1 MQRAVALRSYF
12 QSLRVR
18 AVVISLLS
26 SLLEGAP
33 KPRLPAYEDSALCR
47 AFDTTFSEEEL
58 QGVAVPDP
66 ADIERLRQI
75 CQRGGERLW
84 LEHSAPPCAPAPSPP
99 PPYPPCAQLGL
110 DRRPFTAPA
119 GAFERGWLLVT
130 ERAELR
136 YQQSQLEYSTR
147 QQAQRLLQLHGGE
160 GGGGEVSP
168 PAAHAAGSPAPP
180 A

>member
-1 MQRAVALRSYF
+1 MPFIIASAFSISTLVKGPWTAPMQRAVALRSYF

-18 AVVISLLS
+18 AVVVSLLS

-99 PPYPPCAQLGL
+99 PPYPPCAQVSRATRCGVSW
-110 DRRPFTAPA
+110 RRSSDS
-119 GAFERGWLLVT
+119 RGVLS
-130 ERAELR
+130 R
-136 YQQSQLEYSTR
+136 
-147 QQAQRLLQLHGGE
+147 RLQ
-160 GGGGEVSP
+160 VPSS
-168 PAAHAAGSPAPP
+168 AAGCW
-180 A
+180 

>member
-1 MQRAVALRSYF
+1 MPFIIVSAFSISTLVKGPWTAPMQRAVALRSYF
-12 QSLRVR
+12 QSMRVHP
-18 AVVISLLS
+18 VVISLLS

-58 QGVAVPDP
+58 QGVAVSDP

-99 PPYPPCAQLGL
+99 PPYPPCAQVSRPTRCGVSW
-110 DRRPFTAPA
+110 RR
-119 GAFERGWLLVT
+119 
-130 ERAELR
+130 
-136 YQQSQLEYSTR
+136 SSDSTGVLSR
-147 QQAQRLLQLHGGE
+147 RL
-160 GGGGEVSP
+160 
-168 PAAHAAGSPAPP
+168 
-180 A
+180 

>member
-1 MQRAVALRSYF
+1 MHRSRLTCALTTYRHTLRPGREDMYFIVASAFSISTLVKGPWTAPMQRAVALRSYF

-47 AFDTTFSEEEL
+47 AFDMTFSEEEL
-58 QGVAVPDP
+58 HGVAVSDP

-84 LEHSAPPCAPAPSPP
+84 LEHSAPPCAPQHQAHHPLTRHAPRFREP
-99 PPYPPCAQLGL
+99 
-110 DRRPFTAPA
+110 
-119 GAFERGWLLVT
+119 
-130 ERAELR
+130 RAV
-136 YQQSQLEYSTR
+136 
-147 QQAQRLLQLHGGE
+147 A
-160 GGGGEVSP
+160 
-168 PAAHAAGSPAPP
+168 
-180 A
+180 